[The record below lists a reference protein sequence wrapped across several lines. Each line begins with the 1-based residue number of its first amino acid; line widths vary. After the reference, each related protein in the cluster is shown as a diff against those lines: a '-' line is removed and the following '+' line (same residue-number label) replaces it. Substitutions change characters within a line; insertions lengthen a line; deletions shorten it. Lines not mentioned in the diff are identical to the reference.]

1 MTNYFVAGEW
11 DVFCDRCKFKFKASE
26 LVDERH
32 TGCKVCWSCFDPR
45 HPQEL
50 RRQPKEIES
59 VPWSRPVHSS
69 GDTDPGFVV
78 TPPAIPT

>member
-1 MTNYFVAGEW
+1 MRNYFKQGDWIAY
-11 DVFCDRCKFKFKASE
+11 CDRCKFKRFASE
-26 LVDERH
+26 LMKEY
-32 TGCKVCWSCFDPR
+32 TGCMVCSDCFDIR

-59 VPWSRPVHSS
+59 VPWSRPTHA
-69 GDTDPGFVV
+69 GADIDPGFVV